1 MSRTRKKYSN
11 GQPRTSDGGSVRL
24 SSRKQYRG
32 TPAPKEAMD
41 SLLHVPSIRRKGGI
55 DNARA

>member
-1 MSRTRKKYSN
+1 MSRTKKKYAN
-11 GQPRTSDGGSVRL
+11 GQSRGGGNFTRFSG
-24 SSRKQYRG
+24 RKHYRG

-41 SLLHVPSIRRKGGI
+41 SLIRVPSIRRKGGE